1 MPDTLDACGC
11 DDFRNSRRT
20 FLRGVA
26 ATVGAGVAT
35 SVIGDVFTQT
45 AYGATAANPNVLVV
59 LSLRGGADGLSMVVP
74 HGDPG
79 YLAGRSRTA
88 IPAGRLLASDSMF
101 GLHPALAPLLPMW
114 NAGEFGAVH
123 AVGLATPTRSHF
135 AAMEAVEDAD
145 PGSPERRGWIN
156 RVVGLVG
163 DGQPQQAMALGTP
176 MVPTA
181 LYGPSPTLS
190 VTELDRVVLPG
201 PTDSASIRA
210 HRQAYQSLWESAP
223 GVLGQG
229 ARTALSTTRTLNE
242 LAGES
247 SIPATAPTTPTP
259 TWARRCARP
268 P

>member
-11 DDFRNSRRT
+11 DDFRSSRRT

-26 ATVGAGVAT
+26 ATVGAGVTT

-45 AYGATAANPNVLVV
+45 AYGATAASPNVLVV

-88 IPAGRLLASDSMF
+88 IPAGRLLAADPLF
-101 GLHPALAPLLPMW
+101 GLHPALEPLLPMW
-114 NAGEFGAVH
+114 DAGTFGAVH

-156 RVVGLVG
+156 RVVGVIG
-163 DGQPQQAMALGTP
+163 GGEPQQAMALGTP

-181 LYGPSPTLS
+181 LYGPTPTLS

-201 PTDSASIRA
+201 PTDLATVRA
-210 HRQAYQSLWESAP
+210 HRQAYRTLWDAAP
-223 GVLGQG
+223 GPLGLG
-229 ARTALSTTRTLNE
+229 ARTALSTAKTLNE

-247 SIPATAPTTPTP
+247 STPSNGAQLP
-259 TWARRCARP
+259 RHRSGQGAA
-268 P
+268 